1 MRNHCKGKI
10 SHWDHFSKTSSPYL
24 PFSQLFSRCVCLIT
38 NYQNHEQH
46 KNAEKRMNRLQSI
59 STWTLANS
67 PFLLCIVVLLL
78 SLLPHLIG
86 CYFREFRRWKLPERF
101 PIELSQQVH
110 VVLGARLNLKTYS
123 SPVWSSE
130 RLIHKNPGDRCC
142 QPSLTDSPAGA
153 LSALCISTFYSEQGS
168 PTGSN
173 VMACFLSHYF
183 YRLSYSK
190 NLLAALSV
198 RRGKPGRQ
206 TSLPGYRGTRK
217 PFFPTVLF

>member
-78 SLLPHLIG
+78 RLLPHLIG

-110 VVLGARLNLKTYS
+110 VVLGARLNHKTAMLR
-123 SPVWSSE
+123 
-130 RLIHKNPGDRCC
+130 RLQPRLNPGDRCC
-142 QPSLTDSPAGA
+142 QPSLTDSPTGA

-173 VMACFLSHYF
+173 VMACFLYQYF
-183 YRLSYSK
+183 YRVSYST
-190 NLLAALSV
+190 NLLAALSA

-206 TSLPGYRGTRK
+206 TSLPGYPGTTNL
-217 PFFPTVLF
+217 FFPTVLF

>member
-10 SHWDHFSKTSSPYL
+10 SDWDHFSKTSSPYL

-78 SLLPHLIG
+78 RLLPHLIG

-101 PIELSQQVH
+101 PIELSHQVH
-110 VVLGARLNLKTYS
+110 VVLGARLNLKTKL
-123 SPVWSSE
+123 PIMLRRLQP
-130 RLIHKNPGDRCC
+130 RLIFWTSDPQKSRGPM
-142 QPSLTDSPAGA
+142 
-153 LSALCISTFYSEQGS
+153 LSAQPNRLTHGRTFSI
-168 PTGSN
+168 
-173 VMACFLSHYF
+173 VYF
-183 YRLSYSK
+183 YFL
-190 NLLAALSV
+190 
-198 RRGKPGRQ
+198 
-206 TSLPGYRGTRK
+206 
-217 PFFPTVLF
+217 